1 MRQHQTVSSKSDK
14 HTTHMHVELN
24 QELRMKISG
33 DIYVAINRV
42 TYMQL
47 IIHLS
52 VCLDVIVE
60 IVTNHQQVLGSYALT
75 WTKC

>member
-1 MRQHQTVSSKSDK
+1 
-14 HTTHMHVELN
+14 MHVELN
-24 QELRMKISG
+24 QELWMKISG
-33 DIYVAINRV
+33 DIYVVIIRV

-60 IVTNHQQVLGSYALT
+60 IVTNHQQVLGS
-75 WTKC
+75 